1 MMATIDSTTSSA
13 TAAAAVTIK
22 ADNQGVLVSPS
33 TLSSTNTD
41 NTKKHDGVATAALT
55 DVEVEGDVNA
65 DTTKKTPAPAVQ
77 ATTTPLVMEKEKQHV
92 DTTSTKS
99 TAVTLITTTTTTT
112 TTTTKEDH
120 RSSSTSLPIIQENE
134 IITST
139 LNDMDVVCG
148 RGKGIRNHPGNIL
161 YNKLLRERYE
171 EYGTAP
177 KGSKLSIVNIVVNTI
192 RNQQQLNGG
201 GRFLEQKQQVD
212 SNSLEDSDVYIDI
225 GDVRALNKTVSTY
238 LY

>member
-13 TAAAAVTIK
+13 TAAAVTIN

-112 TTTTKEDH
+112 TTEKDH
-120 RSSSTSLPIIQENE
+120 RSSSTSPPIIKENE

-139 LNDMDVVCG
+139 LNDMDVLCG

-201 GRFLEQKQQVD
+201 GRFLEQKQQED

>member
-13 TAAAAVTIK
+13 TAAAVTIK

-112 TTTTKEDH
+112 TTKEDH
-120 RSSSTSLPIIQENE
+120 RSSSTSLPIIKENE

-139 LNDMDVVCG
+139 LNDMDVLCG

-201 GRFLEQKQQVD
+201 GRFLEQKQQED

>member
-112 TTTTKEDH
+112 TTKEDH

-139 LNDMDVVCG
+139 LNDMDVLCG

-201 GRFLEQKQQVD
+201 GRFLEQKQQED

>member
-13 TAAAAVTIK
+13 TAAAVTIN

-33 TLSSTNTD
+33 TLSSTNTN
-41 NTKKHDGVATAALT
+41 NTKKHDDVATAALT

-112 TTTTKEDH
+112 TTEKDH
-120 RSSSTSLPIIQENE
+120 RSSSTSPPIIKENE

-139 LNDMDVVCG
+139 LNDMDVLCG

-201 GRFLEQKQQVD
+201 GRFLEQKQQED

>member
-112 TTTTKEDH
+112 TTEKDH
-120 RSSSTSLPIIQENE
+120 RSSSTSPPIIKENE

-139 LNDMDVVCG
+139 LNDMDVLCG

>member
-112 TTTTKEDH
+112 TTEKDH
-120 RSSSTSLPIIQENE
+120 RSSSTSPPIIKENE

-139 LNDMDVVCG
+139 LNDMDVLCG

-201 GRFLEQKQQVD
+201 GRFLEQKQQED